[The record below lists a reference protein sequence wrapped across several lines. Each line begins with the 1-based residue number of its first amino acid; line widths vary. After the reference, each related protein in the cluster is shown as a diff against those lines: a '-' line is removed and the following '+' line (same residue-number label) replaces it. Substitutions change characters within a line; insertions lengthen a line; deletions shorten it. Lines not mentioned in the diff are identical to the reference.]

1 MIYFPSQRC
10 YITKYDRR
18 VTPVCFPKQGHT
30 FDMTCMSGKVRARV
44 WLLQKTRTV
53 GRFGPA
59 VRRQEADSVGSIP
72 LGSRLVSL
80 LSERVAIDHV
90 MCDPGARA
98 VLKKSQNRW
107 FMDTV

>member
-1 MIYFPSQRC
+1 
-10 YITKYDRR
+10 
-18 VTPVCFPKQGHT
+18 
-30 FDMTCMSGKVRARV
+30 MTCMSGKVRARV

-80 LSERVAIDHV
+80 LSERVAIARV
-90 MCDPGARA
+90 PGARA